1 MTAVQAQT
9 CRVIV
14 ADDHPLL
21 LRGLADLLQAMPEVH
36 LVEATGSGTR
46 ALAVIRDRTPEVA
59 VLDVSMP
66 DVGGLAILR
75 AIREAGLPVRVIFL
89 SATMTGQQ
97 IAKAIGMGVWGL
109 LLKDYAS
116 DSLLDCLREVIAG
129 RKWLPEDL
137 VAKAKRGGG
146 VDIRSDIAGLTPREK
161 EISALVCRGFSNKAI
176 AGMVGSTE
184 GTVSIH
190 LHNIY
195 RKLDISSRTT
205 LATLFVQY
213 QAQISDSG

>member
-1 MTAVQAQT
+1 MTTVQAQA

-21 LRGLADLLQAMPEVH
+21 LRGLADLLQAMPQVD

-46 ALAVIRDRTPEVA
+46 ALAVIRDRKPDVA

-89 SATMTGQQ
+89 SATMTGRQ
-97 IAKAIGMGVWGL
+97 IAEAIGLGVWGL

-137 VAKAKRGGG
+137 VTKARRGGG

-213 QAQISDSG
+213 QSQISDTA

>member
-1 MTAVQAQT
+1 MTTVQAQA

-21 LRGLADLLQAMPEVH
+21 LRGLADLLQAMPQVD

-46 ALAVIRDRTPEVA
+46 ALAVIRDRKPDVA

-89 SATMTGQQ
+89 SATMTGRQ
-97 IAKAIGMGVWGL
+97 IAEAIGLGVWGL

-137 VAKAKRGGG
+137 VTKARRGGG

-213 QAQISDSG
+213 QSQISDSA

>member
-1 MTAVQAQT
+1 MTATELQA
-9 CRVIV
+9 CRVLL

-21 LRGLADLLQAMPEVH
+21 LRGLADLLQATGEVD
-36 LVEATGSGTR
+36 LVEATSSGTR
-46 ALAVIRDRTPEVA
+46 ALASIREKRPDIA

-75 AIREAGLPVRVIFL
+75 ALREGGLPVRVIFL
-89 SATMTGQQ
+89 SATMTGRQ
-97 IAKAIGMGVWGL
+97 IAEAIGLGVWGL

-129 RKWLPEDL
+129 RKWLPEEL
-137 VAKAKRGGG
+137 VSKARRGGG
-146 VDIRSDIAGLTPREK
+146 VDIGGEIASLTPREK

-213 QAQISDSG
+213 QSQISDQA

>member
-1 MTAVQAQT
+1 MTTAHLEA

-21 LRGLADLLQAMPEVH
+21 LRGLADLLQAMPEVD

-46 ALAVIRDRTPEVA
+46 ALAVVRDRKPDVA

-89 SATMTGQQ
+89 SATMTGRQ
-97 IAKAIGMGVWGL
+97 IAEAIGLGVWGL

-176 AGMVGSTE
+176 AGLVGSTE

-213 QAQISDSG
+213 QAQVSDSG

>member
-1 MTAVQAQT
+1 MNMPASA
-9 CRVIV
+9 CRVLV

-21 LRGLADLLQAMPEVH
+21 LRGLADMLRGTGEVD
-36 LVEATGSGTR
+36 LIEATGSGTR
-46 ALAVIRDRTPEVA
+46 ALAVIREKRPEVA

-75 AIREAGLPVRVIFL
+75 AISEAGWPVRVIFL
-89 SATMTGQQ
+89 SATMSGRQ
-97 IAKAIGMGVWGL
+97 IAEAIALGVWGL
-109 LLKDYAS
+109 LLKDYAAN
-116 DSLLDCLREVIAG
+116 SLLDCLREVVSG

-137 VAKAKRGGG
+137 VAKGRRGGG
-146 VDIRSDIAGLTPREK
+146 VDIASDIGNLTPRER

-176 AGMVGSTE
+176 GGMLGSTE

-205 LATLFVQY
+205 LATLFVKY
-213 QAQISDSG
+213 QAQRSEQE